1 MGKRQALNFVSVRK
15 QWPLG
20 DACCPEPDREAWCFA
35 IRRGEWGRGAGLCLS
50 LCPSMGAVVVL
61 RSRFCFLCIPVTRS
75 VCVIGDGSPEAHVSW
90 VPAVGPV
97 SGQLWVVSALGRRA
111 WEEQTQR
118 LNCGVMFSV
127 PDPEVSTD
135 TGEGQQSDPEASS
148 WASSGKRPQG
158 WPLRVRWRRWVQRER
173 RGEEEG
179 QHSPG

>member
-1 MGKRQALNFVSVRK
+1 MF
-15 QWPLG
+15 PLG
-20 DACCPEPDREAWCFA
+20 SSGLWATRVVPSLTGRPGALPFGAGSGGGGLASVSHSALLWEPSWCFA
-35 IRRGEWGRGAGLCLS
+35 RASAFSVFQLRALS
-50 LCPSMGAVVVL
+50 VV
-61 RSRFCFLCIPVTRS
+61 
-75 VCVIGDGSPEAHVSW
+75 GDGSPEAHVSR

-118 LNCGVMFSV
+118 LNRGVMCSV
-127 PDPEVSTD
+127 PDTEGSPD
-135 TGEGQQSDPEASS
+135 TGEGQQSDPKASS

-158 WPLRVRWRRWVQRER
+158 WPLCARWRRWAQRER

>member
-1 MGKRQALNFVSVRK
+1 MLCHSEGGV
-15 QWPLG
+15 
-20 DACCPEPDREAWCFA
+20 
-35 IRRGEWGRGAGLCLS
+35 GAGGGGLTSVSHSALV
-50 LCPSMGAVVVL
+50 SMGAVVVL

-75 VCVIGDGSPEAHVSW
+75 VCVIGAGSPEAHVSW

-118 LNCGVMFSV
+118 LNCGVMCSV
-127 PDPEVSTD
+127 PDAEVSPD
-135 TGEGQQSDPEASS
+135 TGEGQQSDPKASS

-158 WPLRVRWRRWVQRER
+158 WPLRARWRRWVQRER